1 MFLNANKKTLI
12 KNYFSLSTLQFS
24 NYIFPLITF
33 PYVVRVLGVENYG
46 LVIFAS
52 AFVQYF
58 IMISDYGFNFSAVR
72 NISINRENKEK
83 INEIF
88 SSVLIVKILLFVVMS
103 FLFLLTVEF
112 IPVFNENYLIFYL
125 SYVSVLGFVIYPNW
139 FFQGIEKMEL
149 IAFPTILVRT
159 LSVISIFIFV
169 KVKTDI
175 LVLVFINSLSL
186 LLIGIIG
193 LIIVKTKFNI
203 EVKYQKPDLIKYYFK
218 DGWYYFIS
226 NIAISLY
233 TTSQSFFL
241 GLIAENTAVG
251 YFAAADRI
259 RAAIQGI
266 FSVLSQTVFPYFSK
280 EFSINIESAKN
291 KVKKLSLTAGLIGL
305 VLCGILFI
313 FSNDIILIVAGKEYL
328 NSVIVLK
335 ILAFVPLIIMLSNM
349 AGIQTMLNTGY
360 QKQFMIIVSAAAI
373 INIILT
379 IILVPKYFEIGTA
392 IAFMVTEIF
401 VTVTMM
407 IYINKINSKV

>member
-1 MFLNANKKTLI
+1 MHLNANKKTLI

-88 SSVLIVKILLFVVMS
+88 SSVMIIKILLFAVMS
-103 FLFLLTVEF
+103 ILFLLTIEF
-112 IPVFNENYLIFYL
+112 IPVFNENCLIFYL
-125 SYVSVLGFVIYPNW
+125 SYISVMGFVIYPNW

-159 LSVISIFIFV
+159 ISVISIFIFV
-169 KVKTDI
+169 KVQTDI
-175 LVLVFINSLSL
+175 LVLVFINSISL
-186 LLIGIIG
+186 FVIGIIG
-193 LIIVKTKFNI
+193 LIIAKRKFNI
-203 EVKYQKPDLIKYYFK
+203 RIKILQPELIKYYFK
-218 DGWYYFIS
+218 DGYYYFIS
-226 NIAISLY
+226 NLAISLY

-241 GLIAENTAVG
+241 GILAGNTAVG

-259 RAAIQGI
+259 RTAVQGI
-266 FSVLSQTVFPYFSK
+266 FSILSQTVFPYFSK
-280 EFSINIESAKN
+280 EFSINIESARN
-291 KVKKLSLTAGLIGL
+291 KVKRLSLTAGLIGL
-305 VLCGILFI
+305 ILCGIVFI
-313 FSNDIILIVAGKEYL
+313 FSHEIIIIVAGKEYL

-349 AGIQTMLNTGY
+349 AGIQTMMNTGY

-379 IILVPKYFEIGTA
+379 MILVPIYFEIGTA
-392 IAFMVTEIF
+392 VSFLVTEFF
-401 VTVTMM
+401 VTITMM
-407 IYINKINSKV
+407 IFINKKIK